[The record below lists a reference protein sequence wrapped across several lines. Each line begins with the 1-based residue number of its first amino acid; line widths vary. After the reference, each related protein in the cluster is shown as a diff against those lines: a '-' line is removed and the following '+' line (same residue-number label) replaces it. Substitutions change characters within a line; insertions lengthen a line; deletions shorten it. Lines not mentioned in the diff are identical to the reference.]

1 MMWKTIAGATALSLM
16 VVGTAHASQAPNL
29 YERANAD
36 GSFKAFV
43 TEVNAAGLSDAL
55 KGAGEWT
62 IFAPTDEAFAAL
74 PNGTVERLLEPE
86 NKDELVILLK
96 NNIIPGKSFVSQWAN
111 GKVATQTKTGNAIE
125 IDGATANQF
134 TVDDAQIVRKN
145 IPAANGMIHA
155 LDGVLV
161 PPES

>member
-1 MMWKTIAGATALSLM
+1 MWKTIAGATALSLM

-86 NKDELVILLK
+86 NKDELVTLLK
-96 NNIIPGKSFVSQWAN
+96 NHIIPGKSFVSQWAN
-111 GKVATQTKTGNAIE
+111 GKVATQTRP
-125 IDGATANQF
+125 ATPSRLMERP
-134 TVDDAQIVRKN
+134 QISSRSTMLKSSGRTSQQQT
-145 IPAANGMIHA
+145 A
-155 LDGVLV
+155 
-161 PPES
+161 